1 MTTMTQKD
9 EKISALM
16 DGESSRFETR
26 RSVDLLLSDADLRE
40 RWGRYHLIG
49 DVLRRDV
56 KQVAPAEFS
65 AGVMARIAAEQGEE
79 SIPPQRAQLRWA
91 KPLLGFAMA
100 ASVAGA
106 MVVGLQSMLGPG
118 QIGESLIQQVLPGNG
133 LGQMAEVEQVSD
145 PGHHVPTQLE
155 SYMRMNS
162 YLLSHAEQTGGQGVM
177 PYVRMVSYTPGH

>member
-1 MTTMTQKD
+1 MTTMTHKD
-9 EKISALM
+9 EQISALM
-16 DGESSRFETR
+16 DGESSRFEIR

-56 KQVAPAEFS
+56 KQIAAADFS
-65 AGVMARIAAEQGEE
+65 AGVMARLAAEQDEAV
-79 SIPPQRAQLRWA
+79 SPRRAQSRWA

-106 MVVGLQSMLGPG
+106 MVIGLQSMMGPG
-118 QIGESLIQQVLPGNG
+118 QIGGDLMQQALPGNG
-133 LGQMAEVEQVSD
+133 FERVADVEPTAD

-162 YLLSHAEQTGGQGVM
+162 YLLSHAEQTGGQGMM
-177 PYVRMVSYTPGH
+177 PYVRMVSYTPAR